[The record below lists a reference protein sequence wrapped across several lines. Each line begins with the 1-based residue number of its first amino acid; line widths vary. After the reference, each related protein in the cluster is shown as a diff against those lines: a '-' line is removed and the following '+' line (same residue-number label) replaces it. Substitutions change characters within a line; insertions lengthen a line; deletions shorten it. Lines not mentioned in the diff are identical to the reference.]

1 MRVGA
6 REREPIAR
14 VWGRAQRGGV
24 QMQSPWSGAKPPE
37 AESLLAFGRST
48 EAVKFAVDLLTVS
61 DNTAIVRM
69 EDK

>member
-1 MRVGA
+1 
-6 REREPIAR
+6 
-14 VWGRAQRGGV
+14 
-24 QMQSPWSGAKPPE
+24 MQSPWSGAKPPE